1 MSPRNV
7 RPSWIEVSVD
17 DRGSDVA
24 TGPRS
29 RTGQLSAT
37 LSVRDDGSVLRLLDV
52 EVIPDSDGKTS
63 IVRVTDKRGGRTVF
77 EERLRYGST
86 DEDERRGTR
95 MELGK
100 AKELVEALG
109 KVDGFRAAYFVAS
122 EFTK

>member
-1 MSPRNV
+1 MKTNDKAYVVAISRAISEEDTAPNPWQYYVISP
-7 RPSWIEVSVD
+7 S
-17 DRGSDVA
+17 G
-24 TGPRS
+24 
-29 RTGQLSAT
+29 
-37 LSVRDDGSVLRLLDV
+37 
-52 EVIPDSDGKTS
+52 
-63 IVRVTDKRGGRTVF
+63 
-77 EERLRYGST
+77 RYGST